1 MARRRRTDRS
11 ASNNYLCQLS
21 NVVENQ
27 LERVRSAD
35 RLVLDHDDY
44 LSVFVP
50 FEHRKAFMEVAQ
62 VVRTNNSQ
70 FRIVWEHHTN
80 CSNLRLDVDLHE
92 VGGIR
97 HPLIYEPTTYIAQSQ
112 DPLSAITHERI
123 TSWVTRR
130 WELGVAFG
138 RVREVLK
145 QLDDVCHNPAQV
157 RYYWP
162 ALLTLCKEGGL
173 GDIAEK
179 SELKPGN
186 PPPLSVGL
194 REALRL
200 AAGTVTAASMVGK
213 SPAIKPPV
221 EITFADAFYCPRK
234 VTEELGEFSVL

>member
-1 MARRRRTDRS
+1 MARRRRNEGAFGGTL
-11 ASNNYLCQLS
+11 YQLV
-21 NVVENQ
+21 NAVDYQ

-35 RLVLDHDDY
+35 RLVLDYDEY

-62 VVRTNNSQ
+62 VVRTDHSQ
-70 FRIVWEHHTN
+70 FRLAWDTVHAPDVPWFKA
-80 CSNLRLDVDLHE
+80 LRLDVMLHG
-92 VGGIR
+92 VGGLR
-97 HPLIYEPTTYIAQSQ
+97 HPLVYEPTIYIVESQ
-112 DPLSAITHERI
+112 DPLSALTHERI

-145 QLDDVCHNPAQV
+145 QLDDVCNNPAQV

-162 ALLTLCKEGGL
+162 ALLTL
-173 GDIAEK
+173 EK
-179 SELKPGN
+179 SEAKPGN

-194 REALRL
+194 RAALRL

-213 SPAIKPPV
+213 SPEIESTPV
-221 EITFADAFYCPRK
+221 EITFADPFYCPRK
-234 VTEELGEFSVL
+234 ITEELGEFSVL